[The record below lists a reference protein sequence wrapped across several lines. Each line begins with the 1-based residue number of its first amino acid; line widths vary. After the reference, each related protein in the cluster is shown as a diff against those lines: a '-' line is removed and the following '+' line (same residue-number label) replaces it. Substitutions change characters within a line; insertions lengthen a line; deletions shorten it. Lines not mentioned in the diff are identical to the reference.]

1 MWAIMYFNQNV
12 LWMSFEVFSL
22 RYGCLSQPSLGLFLS
37 KNDEIWEFW
46 PACSQGCA
54 IVETGSRYQYQ
65 YLMTLGCNTNINI
78 NNKRSGFA
86 TSIPISIVVQLIL
99 QYQYWYENHILQICN
114 INFNNNIK
122 SLILAIPI
130 TPQYHLIL
138 QYLGININIWF
149 NNSTIKWFL
158 GVNFTHSNA

>member
-1 MWAIMYFNQNV
+1 MQRKRSTTW
-12 LWMSFEVFSL
+12 S
-22 RYGCLSQPSLGLFLS
+22 GCKP
-37 KNDEIWEFW
+37 
-46 PACSQGCA
+46 GCA

-65 YLMTLGCNTNINI
+65 YSMTLGCNINI
-78 NNKRSGFA
+78 NNTRSEFA
-86 TSIPISIVVQLIL
+86 KSIPISIVFQLIL

-149 NNSTIKWFL
+149 NKCAIKWFL
-158 GVNFTHSNA
+158 GVKFAPSKA

>member
-1 MWAIMYFNQNV
+1 
-12 LWMSFEVFSL
+12 MSRCLHLAWQFWSS
-22 RYGCLSQPSLGLFLS
+22 LSQGMNDLTAFPRIFQAWKLYCSLY
-37 KNDEIWEFW
+37 
-46 PACSQGCA
+46 QGCA

-65 YLMTLGCNTNINI
+65 YSMTLGCNTNINI

-138 QYLGININIWF
+138 QYLSININIWF
-149 NNSTIKWFL
+149 NNSTIKWF
-158 GVNFTHSNA
+158 FRCKFCTF